1 MSDHEDVS
9 SAEDLDHG
17 VDAVADMLDPFVEK
31 NFGALKAL
39 VAKKI
44 GSWETV
50 ENEERIFKV
59 LLEDPSTQVDTILQ
73 HLPKVIQSYY
83 YTHPK

>member
-1 MSDHEDVS
+1 MSDHDDAAVS
-9 SAEDLDHG
+9 SAEDADHNLDAAAN
-17 VDAVADMLDPFVEK
+17 VLDPFVEK
-31 NFGALKAL
+31 NFGALQAL

-73 HLPKVIQSYY
+73 HLPKVIR
-83 YTHPK
+83 KL